1 MMNLVFSGC
10 SLCPQ
15 PLAASSSPQEIRK
28 SHSHV
33 ENILGTDWMVFSRR
47 RWKVVS
53 SGDLEKK
60 KQQRGPDRQW
70 SHIVGTMMGGGVVG

>member
-1 MMNLVFSGC
+1 M
-10 SLCPQ
+10 
-15 PLAASSSPQEIRK
+15 
-28 SHSHV
+28 

-70 SHIVGTMMGGGVVG
+70 SHIVGTMMGGGWLDEPGSGLSPRGQPLRFMRPETLWRVAEFSRL